1 MAEKKKIAK
10 DDVVKFEYTL
20 KSDDGKVLD
29 QSESGEPLAYLHGHG
44 NIVPGLESALE
55 GKVAGDKV
63 DVKVPP
69 ADGYGEVDKD
79 AIFIV
84 PRDKLPPNIKLEK
97 GLELASRTP
106 DGHMFRFRVV
116 EVRDKEIV
124 ADANHPLAGENLN
137 FSVNIVDVRVATKEE
152 LSHGHVHE
160 GDGHHHHH

>member
-1 MAEKKKIAK
+1 MAEPQTIQK
-10 DDVVKFEYTL
+10 DSVVKFEYTL
-20 KSDDGKVLD
+20 KNDAGKVLD
-29 QSESGEPLAYLHGHG
+29 KSEGGEPLAYLHGHG

-55 GKVAGDKV
+55 GKKAGDSL

-79 AIFIV
+79 AIFAV
-84 PRDKLPPNIKLEK
+84 PRDKLPPNLKLEK

-116 EVRDKEIV
+116 EVREKEIV

-137 FSVNIVDVRVATKEE
+137 FSVKVVDVRPATQEE